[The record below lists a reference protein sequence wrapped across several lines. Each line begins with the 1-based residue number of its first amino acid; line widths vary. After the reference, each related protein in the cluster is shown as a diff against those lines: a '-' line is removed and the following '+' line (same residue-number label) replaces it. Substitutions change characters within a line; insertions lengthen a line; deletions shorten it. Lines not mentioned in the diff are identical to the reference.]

1 MQWNQKKMLVV
12 VATLAVL
19 WGPATQA
26 QETETS
32 GVARDPKVALQ
43 KLRWKNGDIL
53 PGQLLE
59 SAYETIL
66 WASPYFSED
75 LVIDSSVLESVIFPK
90 QSVPVPEAFRVV
102 TVSGDIWMADIVG
115 SDENTFLFSSERHG
129 QFRVNRTAIYTLER
143 RVHPNLIFDGAQ
155 LTAWK
160 SAGRGANDPV
170 FPFGGPARSNWYADR
185 SGHPYTNQVKSKIFH
200 ALNWPRR
207 FEIDLELAAT
217 SRPPGFVFA
226 LGKNLYEALR
236 LETWVNE
243 LVVVQGT
250 LFEPVLTIQPDRR
263 SFRLRLAYDEGT
275 GVLNIFDRTG
285 NLLMELKDVR
295 PTVKEAGLY
304 VYNRGQDLT
313 IRRLRVYRQ
322 PTQPANQHIDSSK
335 PRVHKMDGQVVHGKL
350 FVERSSIYVL
360 DTDGTRHALDLPQI
374 DRVVQ
379 PGTALI
385 GTDPSVGLTYP
396 DGAVLH
402 GKIVQVNP
410 ESVILQTGFADEPVT
425 CSFAGASLL
434 RLKPESLSVTGT
446 GQAETDGRAEDKDKL
461 FYPSG
466 SLRGRVLFN
475 GKGASCIQWQPVGA
489 LKSVRLVPNSTTRIE
504 RSWRRA
510 SLKKPWPF
518 DPKQYP
524 HVLHFKNGENVACQI
539 SSYNGTTLNFQSP
552 FLSVQRIDS
561 ARIKA
566 LEFSGRTYIPIGNRT
581 LSSTDRH
588 PFRFF
593 ENGERVQKIEIQ
605 NIQIMKDGEKA
616 EFVFRGD
623 GNLPLKNGEIIFFMD
638 GERLKLNPNGDWI
651 EIIDGRPKSK
661 RSQLDV
667 KLQRA
672 LTVPRFSRDN
682 PPSHILVANT
692 GDMKRGKLLG
702 FNGQTIQFD
711 SKLRQFSI
719 PMDRVARVVDV
730 SKVLE
735 IPPDDAPD
743 VKEQVLVRLIDG
755 SILVFEPLESKTGK
769 LLGRSPIYGIVEIPV
784 NSIQHLRF
792 GDAAASLKTAFAKW
806 VVRPAKEPTFGDE
819 P

>member
-1 MQWNQKKMLVV
+1 MRGNQKKMLVV
-12 VATLAVL
+12 FATLAVL
-19 WGPATQA
+19 WGTATQA
-26 QETETS
+26 HETETS
-32 GVARDPKVALQ
+32 GATRDAKVAMQ

-59 SAYETIL
+59 STSETIR

-75 LVIDSSVLESVIFPK
+75 LVVDSSALESVIFPK
-90 QSVPVPEAFRVV
+90 QSVPATEAFRVV

-115 SDENTFLFSSERHG
+115 SDENTFLFSSKRHG
-129 QFRVNRTAIYTLER
+129 QFRVNRTAIYTLESQ
-143 RVHPNLIFDGAQ
+143 VHPNLIFDGSQ

-160 SAGRGANDPV
+160 SSERRTNDLMFLV
-170 FPFGGPARSNWYADR
+170 GGTARSDWSADR

-207 FEIDLELAAT
+207 FEIALELAAT

-226 LGKNLYEALR
+226 LGKNLYKAVR

-250 LFEPVLTIQPDRR
+250 LFELVLTIQPDRR
-263 SFRLRLAYDEGT
+263 SFHLRLAYDGGT
-275 GVLNIFDRTG
+275 GVLNILDRTG
-285 NLLMELKDVR
+285 NVLLELKDVR
-295 PTVKEAGLY
+295 PTVEEAGLY

-322 PTQPANQHIDSSK
+322 PTQPANQRIDSSK
-335 PRVHKMDGQVVHGKL
+335 PRVHKMDGQVVPGIL
-350 FVERSSIYVL
+350 FVEKNSSYVL
-360 DTDGTRHALDLPQI
+360 DTDGTRHALDLQQI

-385 GTDPSVGLTYP
+385 GTDQAVGLTYP

-402 GKIVQVNP
+402 GKIVQVNR
-410 ESVILQTGFADEPVT
+410 ESVLLQTGFADEPVT

-434 RLKPESLSVTGT
+434 RLKLESPPVTGA
-446 GQAETDGRAEDKDKL
+446 GQAEPHGRAEDKDKL
-461 FYPSG
+461 FHPSG
-466 SLRGRVLFN
+466 SLRGRVLFD

-489 LKSVRLVPNSTTRIE
+489 LKAVRLVPNSITRIE
-504 RSWRRA
+504 RAWRRA
-510 SLKKPWPF
+510 SKIWPF

-524 HVLHFKNGENVACQI
+524 HVLHLKNGENVACQI

-566 LEFSGRTYIPIGNRT
+566 LEFSGRTYTPIGNRT
-581 LSSTDRH
+581 LSKSAMH
-588 PFRFF
+588 PIRIF
-593 ENGERVQKIEIQ
+593 ENGERIQKIEIQ
-605 NIQIMKDGEKA
+605 NIQIVEDGEKDK
-616 EFVFRGD
+616 FVFRGD
-623 GNLPLKNGEIIFFMD
+623 GNLPKNGEIILFVD
-638 GERLKLNPNGDWI
+638 GDGKRLKLNPNENWV

-667 KLQRA
+667 KLQCA
-672 LTVPRFSRDN
+672 LTVPRFSREN
-682 PPSHILVANT
+682 PPTHLVVVNT

-702 FNGQTIQFD
+702 FDGQTIQFD

-719 PMDRVARVVDV
+719 PLDRVARVVDV
-730 SKVLE
+730 SKGSE
-735 IPPDDAPD
+735 PPPDDAPD
-743 VKEQVLVRLIDG
+743 VKEQVLVKLTDG
-755 SILVFEPLESKTGK
+755 SILIFEPLESKTGK
-769 LLGRSPIYGIVEIPV
+769 LLGRSPLYGVVEIPV
-784 NSIQHLRF
+784 NGIQHLRF

-806 VVRPAKEPTFGDE
+806 VVRPAKEPTFVDE